1 MNSSLLVWG
10 ASGSLF
16 ILGAAF
22 LVLRRQLIAMII
34 GLELMINAANL
45 NIVAYAARRGDAAG
59 LAAAMLVIA
68 AAAAEAVVGLSLIL
82 NLLREEGA
90 AESDRIRELSG

>member
-1 MNSSLLVWG
+1 MNSVHILW
-10 ASGSLF
+10 ATSGSLF

-45 NIVAYAARRGDAAG
+45 NIVFYAAHRGDAAG
-59 LAAAMLVIA
+59 LAVAMLVIA

-82 NLLREEGA
+82 ALLRERES
-90 AESDRIRELSG
+90 AETDSLTDLSG